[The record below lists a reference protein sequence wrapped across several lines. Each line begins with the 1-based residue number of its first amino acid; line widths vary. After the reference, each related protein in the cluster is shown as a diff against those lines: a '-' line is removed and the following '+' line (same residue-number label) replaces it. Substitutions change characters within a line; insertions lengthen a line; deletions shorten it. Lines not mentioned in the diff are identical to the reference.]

1 MNATSISPELTRTE
15 QAVLG
20 ALSARPGRVLT
31 RAEIQDKVWPGDN
44 YDMSPATVDRHIAS
58 LRRKL
63 GEAATIR
70 TFYGAGY
77 ILIRWARG
85 SAN

>member
-1 MNATSISPELTRTE
+1 MNTMTESATLTPTE

-20 ALSARPGRVLT
+20 VLAARPGRVLT

-44 YDMSPATVDRHIAS
+44 YDMNPATVDRHISS

-63 GEAATIR
+63 GENATIK

-77 ILIRWARG
+77 ILIRWK
-85 SAN
+85 SQLN